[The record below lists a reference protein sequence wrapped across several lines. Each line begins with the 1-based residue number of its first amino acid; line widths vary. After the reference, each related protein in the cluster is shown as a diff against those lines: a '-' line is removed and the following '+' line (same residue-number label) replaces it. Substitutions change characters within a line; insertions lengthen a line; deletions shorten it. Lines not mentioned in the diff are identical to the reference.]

1 MNVTFL
7 PFGGFWSAAP
17 ITFLQ
22 TAPVEKLTHTSL
34 LNGISPPL
42 YRGDGFFVLP
52 PVWTDAEVDSFAAL
66 WSEIPVTLELSDK
79 DSNALIATIDSNV
92 VSAPPT

>member
-1 MNVTFL
+1 MITFL

-17 ITFLQ
+17 VTFLQ

-34 LNGISPPL
+34 PNGVSPPL
-42 YRGDGFFVLP
+42 YRGDGFFVLLP
-52 PVWTDAEVDSFAAL
+52 EWTSTEIESFAAM

-79 DSNALIATIDSNV
+79 DTNALIARINSNV
-92 VSAPPT
+92 VTAPPPQ